1 VAALQPPHL
10 AAICPWEGGSD
21 FYRDFTR
28 HGGILDVFVRQ
39 WYPPQV
45 AGVQHG
51 VGERGP
57 RHRATGGL
65 VAGPPTLSE

>member
-1 VAALQPPHL
+1 MNQWQVAALQPPHL
-10 AAICPWEGGSD
+10 TAICPWEGGSD

-28 HGGILDVFVRQ
+28 HGGILNVFVRQ

-51 VGERGP
+51 VGDRGP
-57 RHRATGGL
+57 GTGRP
-65 VAGPPTLSE
+65 ADR